1 MNPRRWLLACAWL
14 SACSTLPSPR
24 PSTADVWS
32 GRLGLQ
38 DASGQQWHAAFELQ
52 GSAQQ
57 GELILLSPLGSTL
70 ARLRWDSQQAV
81 LERGQQRWQ
90 QANVEQLSQQLT
102 GTALPMGLLF
112 DWLQAKATSAE
123 GWLPDLSGLGEG
135 RILARRESP
144 APAVNLRIVLDR

>member
-1 MNPRRWLLACAWL
+1 M
-14 SACSTLPSPR
+14 SQ
-24 PSTADVWS
+24 
-32 GRLGLQ
+32 RLG
-38 DASGQQWHAAFELQ
+38 H
-52 GSAQQ
+52 
-57 GELILLSPLGSTL
+57 TH
-70 ARLRWDSQQAV
+70 SQQAV